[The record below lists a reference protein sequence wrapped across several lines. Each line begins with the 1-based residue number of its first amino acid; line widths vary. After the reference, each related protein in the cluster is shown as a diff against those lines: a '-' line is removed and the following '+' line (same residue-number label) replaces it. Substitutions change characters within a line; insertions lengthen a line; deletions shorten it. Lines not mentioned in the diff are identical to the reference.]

1 MGRFCGGGWWWAGL
15 RRALRQVG
23 GGFGGVVGEDGGGF
37 GAEAVLEFWGAMAGV
52 HRFEVNEQCVVAPL
66 AYEQESEHFSFGE
79 QHPGIL

>member
-1 MGRFCGGGWWWAGL
+1 
-15 RRALRQVG
+15 
-23 GGFGGVVGEDGGGF
+23 
-37 GAEAVLEFWGAMAGV
+37 MAGV